1 MLPLGTQATNHSKEM
16 LACNRII
23 SIDFTPLAQV
33 RMKGDDM
40 GKVKL
45 SPRANRPAPESL
57 EPFSRNT
64 QRNTQRGVSLGK
76 PRPPNHSSKGA
87 GVLSR
92 KAIIGLIAGTLCISA
107 LLFVFVVS
115 PSDGSCE
122 NRVSL
127 SRYVKDGVIKA
138 PVVLHLDVSP
148 RHCIQR
154 VSFLLDGVNV
164 GTRESFPFSISLDSS
179 LLASANL
186 AHKNT
191 YKLVVVVVD
200 ERGKTTE
207 QSDEMWVAFDS
218 IDSPT
223 KDANISPPSS
233 VNGERLAS
241 LENRTLQLLSSITRR
256 NDYVVD
262 AKILQRVD
270 GKVQDYKRAYE
281 AAFPQIS
288 SDWRQEINV
297 AFNYFSP
304 PVVAYCLA
312 LSRSSFEPQKD
323 RGLWQIPE
331 ETLKRGGFTE
341 VDFASD
347 KTSMRVAADYT
358 RELLNAFDNDYI
370 LMVAYYGLSIDRAGL
385 VNAEVE
391 KMGLTDS
398 ERADIAK
405 LYELGVLKDEQWD
418 NVVDFLAAGVVLSF
432 PNEFGVNAPSV
443 RELVK

>member
-1 MLPLGTQATNHSKEM
+1 
-16 LACNRII
+16 
-23 SIDFTPLAQV
+23 
-33 RMKGDDM
+33 
-40 GKVKL
+40 
-45 SPRANRPAPESL
+45 
-57 EPFSRNT
+57 
-64 QRNTQRGVSLGK
+64 
-76 PRPPNHSSKGA
+76 
-87 GVLSR
+87 
-92 KAIIGLIAGTLCISA
+92 
-107 LLFVFVVS
+107 
-115 PSDGSCE
+115 
-122 NRVSL
+122 
-127 SRYVKDGVIKA
+127 
-138 PVVLHLDVSP
+138 
-148 RHCIQR
+148 